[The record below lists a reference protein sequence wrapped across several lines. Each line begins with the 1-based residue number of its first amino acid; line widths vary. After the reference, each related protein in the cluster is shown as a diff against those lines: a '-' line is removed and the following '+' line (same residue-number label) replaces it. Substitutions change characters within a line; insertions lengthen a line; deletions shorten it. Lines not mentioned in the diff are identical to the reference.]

1 MFAFLVAEFGIFE
14 RIILNFIVIFGSQ
27 CFWFFFFRKCQTLR
41 LFLGLIISCN
51 NSNDNNSDDFIFSL
65 RGIMMKQHE
74 KQLLFTVN
82 EYNRLRIPSGGGQ
95 TSWLFYDA
103 WSRILVRGFVTTG
116 ASSKGGILSNIFL
129 LNFQFL
135 MAELNLFYLKFILW
149 IPPPHFIMKARLAL
163 FLGIGAVGLNETFRY
178 MDDP

>member
-1 MFAFLVAEFGIFE
+1 MLLGIF
-14 RIILNFIVIFGSQ
+14 G
-27 CFWFFFFRKCQTLR
+27 KCQILR
-41 LFLGLIISCN
+41 LFLGLITSCN
-51 NSNDNNSDDFIFSL
+51 NINDNNNDDFIFSL

-82 EYNRLRIPSGGGQ
+82 EYKRLRIPTPGGR
-95 TSWLFYDA
+95 TSWLFYKA
-103 WSRILVRGFVTTG
+103 WSTILVRGFVTTG
-116 ASSKGGILSNIFL
+116 ASSKDGIFSNFIFL